1 MTQQSLSQLYPK
13 YYKDVAHLS
22 EVDVY
27 QVHQLFGIND
37 PSGCVQH
44 ASKKLLLAGQRTG
57 GKATLDDI
65 REARDTLN
73 RYLQIN
79 SVAALLTAPRV
90 QQAANDSKIPV
101 ELVLVPMEAK
111 ATELLRFVVLYY
123 YEHDDRRFKPRQ
135 YFALSA
141 SAIEAVSQFQI
152 MYPSGDALWVEQV
165 NYFVPDGDRVS
176 RNYWVHR

>member
-1 MTQQSLSQLYPK
+1 MTQQSLSQQYPK

-22 EVDVY
+22 ELDVY

-57 GKATLDDI
+57 GKPALDDI

-90 QQAANDSKIPV
+90 QQAANDSTMPV
-101 ELVLVPMEAK
+101 ELALVPMEAK

-123 YEHDDRRFKPRQ
+123 FADDDRRFKPRQ
-135 YFALSA
+135 YFAMA
-141 SAIEAVSQFQI
+141 VDANAAIKQFETMNPGADAVW
-152 MYPSGDALWVEQV
+152 YEQV
-165 NYFVPDGDRVS
+165 KYFMPDADRVS
-176 RNYWVHR
+176 REYWVQR